1 MDAIAIFSEYGMVG
15 VVAILFSY
23 MVMNI
28 IKSLKTVNEDIDE
41 LRQAIHKMEAVIDN
55 SQGIILKLI
64 DRINAK
70 DKAESIRGEKSNE
83 SRAKSLER
91 FATRVEYLERLII
104 RLEGKL
110 EGRWSSGNADRR

>member
-1 MDAIAIFSEYGMVG
+1 MDAFAIFSEYGMVG

-28 IKSLKTVNEDIDE
+28 IKSLKVQNEDIDE

-55 SQGIILKLI
+55 SQGILLKLI

-70 DKAESIRGEKSNE
+70 DKAEAVRDDSARST
-83 SRAKSLER
+83 RAKSLER
-91 FATRVEYLERLII
+91 FGNRLEYLEKVLVK
-104 RLEGKL
+104 LAGKL
-110 EGRWSSGNADRR
+110 EGRWSIRNRD

>member
-23 MVMNI
+23 MVMSI
-28 IKSLKTVNEDIDE
+28 IKSLKVQNEDIDE

-55 SQGIILKLI
+55 SQSILLKLI

-70 DKAESIRGEKSNE
+70 DKAEAVRNDSTS
-83 SRAKSLER
+83 STRAKSLER
-91 FATRVEYLERLII
+91 FGNRLEYLEKVLVK
-104 RLEGKL
+104 LAGKL
-110 EGRWSSGNADRR
+110 EGRWSIRNRD

>member
-28 IKSLKTVNEDIDE
+28 IKSLKVQNEDIDE

-55 SQGIILKLI
+55 SQSIVIKLI
-64 DRINAK
+64 ERINSK
-70 DKAESIRGEKSNE
+70 DKSDEIRSEKEEVSKGMALGRFGERIE
-83 SRAKSLER
+83 RLER
-91 FATRVEYLERLII
+91 III
-104 RLEGKL
+104 RM
-110 EGRWSSGNADRR
+110 EGRILNGYKE